1 MDRLGEAQQRAPKK
15 TMCDNFL
22 SDCGAFETLEVRLF
36 ALKVEHTPPVT
47 HFSSLLYV

>member
-1 MDRLGEAQQRAPKK
+1 MDKLGEAQQRAPKK

-36 ALKVEHTPPVT
+36 ALKVEHTPVT